1 MISGYNGYPGILNAP
16 ITEAD
21 CAMDVVFPKS
31 FYCGGLMIPYLIM
44 RVWERLP

>member
-1 MISGYNGYPGILNAP
+1 MISGYNGYPGMPNASP
-16 ITEAD
+16 TEAD

-31 FYCGGLMIPYLIM
+31 FYCGDSMIPYLTM